1 MEIICLQE
9 TSFLV
14 PAQSTQEKKD
24 TFNLKALSVDTSL
37 PLSVVTYLIRHA
49 QYFALDQL
57 ESKTSILTYSQFLL
71 PSNSPWVMA

>member
-1 MEIICLQE
+1 MFARNQFSC
-9 TSFLV
+9 TCPV
-14 PAQSTQEKKD
+14 NTGKKD

-71 PSNSPWVMA
+71 PSYSPWVMT